1 MNKKLVKTPCGIPV
15 GEAVSTKNGE
25 PGLEIRHKGKT
36 EIISLKYLIEQ
47 VKKIHQFVIMC
58 SPTVSQY
65 AGVEAL
71 KNIIN
76 KKDNSN
82 SRNTEQG
89 A

>member
-36 EIISLKYLIEQ
+36 EIISLNYLIEQ
-47 VKKIHQFVIMC
+47 VKKI
-58 SPTVSQY
+58 
-65 AGVEAL
+65 
-71 KNIIN
+71 IN
-76 KKDNSN
+76 KKENRN